1 MIVTFSVLRPL
12 TEEAVSCAM
21 PRTAPDSRPPE
32 SPESMTAA
40 VAAVSSSA
48 KSESS
53 GRTSWTCAPL
63 TPSTCWTVR
72 AISPSRA
79 RW

>member
-1 MIVTFSVLRPL
+1 MVTFSVLRPF
-12 TEEAVSCAM
+12 TEEAMSCAM
-21 PRTAPDSRPPE
+21 PRTAPDSSPPE

-48 KSESS
+48 NRESS

-63 TPSTCWTVR
+63 TPSTWPTVR
-72 AISPSRA
+72 AISPSSA